1 MHPQLHAIAEEFQ
14 SATVRLRALAET
26 VPATEWPR
34 RPAPGRWS
42 VAECVAHLN
51 LTSNAYIPLLRD
63 GIARARALNAG
74 ARRRYRRGFIGWLL
88 WKGMGPPVRTRLKT
102 IGPFIPEAASDATVL
117 VGEFLRLQG
126 EQIAC
131 LEQSDGLPIDRV
143 RVASAFNPRV
153 SYNVYSAFAI
163 IARHQHRHL
172 WQAEQGWRLLST
184 TPGACATR

>member
-1 MHPQLHAIAEEFQ
+1 MHPQLQTLAEEFQ
-14 SATVRLRALAET
+14 SATARLHALAET
-26 VPATEWPR
+26 VPATEWPH

-42 VAECVAHLN
+42 VGECVAHLN
-51 LTSNAYIPLLRD
+51 LASNAYIPLLRD

-74 ARRRYRRGFIGWLL
+74 APRRYRRGFIGWLL

-102 IGPFIPEAASDATVL
+102 TGPFIPEAAADPTVL
-117 VGEFLRLQG
+117 VGEFVRLQG

-131 LEQSDGLPIDRV
+131 LEQADGLPIDRV

-153 SYNVYSAFAI
+153 SYNLYSAFAI

-172 WQAEQGWRLLST
+172 WQAEQASRRAG
-184 TPGACATR
+184 